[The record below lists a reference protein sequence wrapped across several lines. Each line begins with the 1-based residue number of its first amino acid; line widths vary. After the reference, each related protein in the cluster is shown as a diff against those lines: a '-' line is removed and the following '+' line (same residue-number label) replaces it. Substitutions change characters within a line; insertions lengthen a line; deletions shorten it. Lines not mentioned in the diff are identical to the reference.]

1 MDIPGLNLHRT
12 HSGLYDDKEETCFV
26 SEPSCI
32 EDTLSKIVI
41 PRLQIVAGRGD
52 TLESQTHHI
61 RPILLLL
68 HCHWHKLYNTARRM
82 LPCSLTNFHYCQTD
96 PTNSLTADSILHEE
110 TNNHI
115 NTNCH
120 SHHCNKQSI
129 TDDLHSVTLFQPCGH
144 LTVCEICANEALL
157 CPICDEIVYGSV
169 KMSCRIIIV

>member
-1 MDIPGLNLHRT
+1 L
-12 HSGLYDDKEETCFV
+12 SEEDDDSYCSAMAEAPL
-26 SEPSCI
+26 SI
-32 EDTLSKIVI
+32 EDIWASMDVASESIDELSSCTDGK
-41 PRLQIVAGRGD
+41 RLAMDAGAINCD
-52 TLESQTHHI
+52 TDLV
-61 RPILLLL
+61 
-68 HCHWHKLYNTARRM
+68 
-82 LPCSLTNFHYCQTD
+82 D